1 MFFFCENADFS
12 GGESE
17 MASLSSPESRIK
29 AAAQPG
35 IKNQARC
42 AGRNQESRITG
53 GGQKH
58 RLPPLAGGRDGSR
71 GGSCARRQRTRK
83 TGRRRLHHAGLPEI
97 ALRRKLRLMTDLPA
111 SDLAPSDRRTNLVRA
126 TASSPPLTH
135 SQPSRKRQPANAIE
149 RQ

>member
-1 MFFFCENADFS
+1 MGLFACCFLAQSLLDAAASSIFLFFFCENADFS

-53 GGQKH
+53 GGQFLENH
-58 RLPPLAGGRDGSR
+58 DSAAQCQWWAVVQVRHPAARVAASASR
-71 GGSCARRQRTRK
+71 SCAA
-83 TGRRRLHHAGLPEI
+83 TG
-97 ALRRKLRLMTDLPA
+97 ALSA
-111 SDLAPSDRRTNLVRA
+111 
-126 TASSPPLTH
+126 ASSMGTLAA
-135 SQPSRKRQPANAIE
+135 R
-149 RQ
+149 